1 MGGGTLKALPLVSI
15 ITVVF
20 RARHE
25 LPDLLESVFML
36 KDQRIELI
44 VIDGGSNDGTID
56 LLREH
61 NGEIDYWLSEAD
73 RGIYDAMNKG
83 TAAARG
89 TFLFHLNSGDRLLHV
104 PIEELEMAKAQNVDV
119 AAFRVSI
126 DKKYDF
132 RPSCGIT
139 LRFTNTLH
147 HQGTFFRREI
157 FPAYNIKYKVFAD
170 FDVNQRL
177 ARDGVRMAIF
187 DPVVALHL
195 SDGVSNAPSGS
206 TNSEF
211 FEIIAKNHGWGC
223 VLIAWFMS
231 KWRGFKVRL
240 GGFAA

>member
-1 MGGGTLKALPLVSI
+1 LVSI

-20 RARHE
+20 LSRHE
-25 LPDLLESVFML
+25 LSELLESVFRIT
-36 KDQRIELI
+36 DQRIELI

-61 NGEIDYWLSEAD
+61 DGEIDYWLSEAD

-83 TAAARG
+83 TAAAQG

-104 PIEELEMAKAQNVDV
+104 PIQELEMARAQNVDV

-132 RPSCGIT
+132 RPSHGIT
-139 LRFTNTLH
+139 LKFTNTLH

-157 FPAYNIKYKVFAD
+157 FPEYNIKYKIFAD

-177 ARDGVRMAIF
+177 ARDGARMAIF
-187 DPVVALHL
+187 DRVVALHL
-195 SDGVSNAPSGS
+195 SGGVSSVPSAS
-206 TNSEF
+206 TDSEF
-211 FEIIAKNHGWGC
+211 FKVIAENHGWRW
-223 VLIAWFMS
+223 VLIAWFMC
-231 KWRGFKVRL
+231 KWRGLKLRLVRFS
-240 GGFAA
+240 GWHHTS